1 MYQQA
6 WKRMLEA
13 NHIVIVSHVHPDGDT
28 LGSALALYD
37 VLIRAG
43 KKVTH
48 YNKNS
53 ELPKVYDF
61 LPGLRKQKIRYLK
74 PLIWLP

>member
-6 WKRMLEA
+6 WLKMLQA
-13 NHIVIVSHVHPDGDT
+13 NHILIVSHVHPDGDT

-37 VLIRAG
+37 VLKHAG

-48 YNKNS
+48 YNKTK
-53 ELPKVYDF
+53 ELPYVYDF
-61 LPGLRKQKIRYLK
+61 LPGFSKIK
-74 PLIWLP
+74 NE